1 MKALIKNKYFL
12 ATVAFMLLLV
22 LNDRNSILDQYRY
35 QVELNEAKA
44 KHDFYLKEIERLK
57 KEKFELLGDP
67 SKVEKFAREKYF
79 MKRDDETVFI
89 MEKDTSNKK

>member
-12 ATVAFMLLLV
+12 ATVAFVLLLI

-44 KHDFYLKEIERLK
+44 KHEFYVKEIERLK
-57 KEKFELLGDP
+57 KEKFELLSDQT
-67 SKVEKFAREKYF
+67 KLEKFAREKYF
-79 MKRDDETVFI
+79 MKKDDEEVFI
-89 MEKDTSNKK
+89 MEKTIKNP

>member
-12 ATVAFMLLLV
+12 ATIAFMLLLI
-22 LNDRNSILDQYRY
+22 LNDRNSIIDQYRY

-44 KHDFYLKEIERLK
+44 KHLFYTKEIERLK
-57 KEKFELLGDP
+57 KEKFELLGDQ

-79 MKRDDETVFI
+79 MKRDDESVFI
-89 MEKDTSNKK
+89 MEKTSEEKE

>member
-22 LNDRNSILDQYRY
+22 LNERNSILDQYRY
-35 QVELNEAKA
+35 QVELNETRA

-89 MEKDTSNKK
+89 MEKDSLIQK

>member
-12 ATVAFMLLLV
+12 ATVAFVLLLV

-44 KHDFYLKEIERLK
+44 KHEFYKKEIDRLK
-57 KEKFELLGDP
+57 KEKFELLGDQA
-67 SKVEKFAREKYF
+67 KLEKFAREKYF
-79 MKRDDETVFI
+79 MKKDDEDVFI
-89 MEKDTSNKK
+89 MEKITQNP